1 MSASFLASA
10 STRATDKPVAESPL
24 KRALHRAFIKRS
36 SEDSESYA
44 FAISEHL
51 RMSGVYWGLSAL
63 YLVDGLGDMDRGMI
77 VDFVMSCQHEGGGF
91 GGNVGHDPHMLYTL
105 SAVQILVLFDALDR
119 LEPAS
124 VLRYVASMQQP
135 NGSFFGD
142 EWGEVDTRFTY
153 CALCC
158 ASLLGRLDTLDV
170 PHAVDYIKSCENF
183 DGGFGCVPGGE
194 SHAGQVFTCVGAL
207 AIAGALEQCQRDL
220 LGWWLC
226 ERQTPGGGLNGRPQ
240 KDADVCY
247 SWWVLSSLIL
257 LERDCWIDRAALRQ
271 FILNAQDE
279 DDGGIA
285 DKPGNEPDV
294 FHTFFG
300 IAGLSLLGT
309 DGLQSIDAAHAM
321 PVSVMTRLRSQQQQ
335 QQQQQQQP
343 AAPRGRGADN

>member
-1 MSASFLASA
+1 MSVSFLDAVA
-10 STRATDKPVAESPL
+10 TRATDKPLPESPL
-24 KRALHRAFIKRS
+24 KVALHRAFIKRS

-63 YLVDGLGDMDRGMI
+63 YLVDALGDMDRDMI

-119 LEPAS
+119 LEPEG
-124 VLRYVASMQQP
+124 VLRYVASLQQP
-135 NGSFFGD
+135 DGSFFGD
-142 EWGEVDTRFTY
+142 EWGEVDTRFSY

-170 PHAVDYIKSCENF
+170 PLAAAYIKSCENF

-247 SWWVLSSLIL
+247 SWWVLSSLVL

-300 IAGLSLLGT
+300 IAGLAFLGA
-309 DGLQSIDAAHAM
+309 DGVLPVEPMHAM
-321 PVSVMTRLRSQQQQ
+321 PVATMERLRKQQ
-335 QQQQQQQP
+335 
-343 AAPRGRGADN
+343 AAVKEGSAG